1 MSRKGNCWNN
11 AISENFFG
19 LVKTDM
25 LNHLH
30 FKIIVSAELAIFDYI
45 NVWYSP
51 NRIYFKLVYVSP
63 NEFEAANHGQN
74 KTKLNS
80 AEYCKKSQLIIEFTN
95 LVAEMS

>member
-1 MSRKGNCWNN
+1 M
-11 AISENFFG
+11 AENFFG
-19 LVKTDM
+19 LIKKEV

-30 FKIIVSAELAIFDYI
+30 FDTRAKAELAIFDYI
-45 NVWYSP
+45 NGWYNP
-51 NRIYFKLVYVSP
+51 NRIHSKLGYVSP